1 MVAVFCLLSV
11 KGRPA
16 NVRRQSVSVVEWMHR
31 DGRWQYYN
39 ASVMRGLDGSDCY
52 SHTCGK
58 QKVDKKEVEKQKV
71 DKQKVEKQKADANQ
85 VKECG

>member
-52 SHTCGK
+52 GNTCGK
-58 QKVDKKEVEKQKV
+58 QKIDKNEVEKQKENS
-71 DKQKVEKQKADANQ
+71 KQKSN
-85 VKECG
+85 GG